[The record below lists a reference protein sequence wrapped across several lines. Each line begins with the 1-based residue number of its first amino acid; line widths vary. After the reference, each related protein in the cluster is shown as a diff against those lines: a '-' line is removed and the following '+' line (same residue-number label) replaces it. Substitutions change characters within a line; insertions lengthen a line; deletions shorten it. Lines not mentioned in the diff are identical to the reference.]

1 MLTLARRRDARANG
15 RLDRG
20 AVERGARRN
29 SEVGETQPGRG
40 EFGGFRIRR
49 LDLGSDSLHRDAGVG
64 ARLTTI
70 RNRRRA
76 TPLRHKTWRSASE
89 APANLLAVEWSSV
102 NDVLGAEDVVR
113 DHQPRELAVGVG
125 ADVGCVE
132 PVAPA

>member
-1 MLTLARRRDARANG
+1 MPTRTTRFSKHRRG
-15 RLDRG
+15 RLPAGSGDVPHGG
-20 AVERGARRN
+20 AG
-29 SEVGETQPGRG
+29 GRY
-40 EFGGFRIRR
+40 RK
-49 LDLGSDSLHRDAGVG
+49 
-64 ARLTTI
+64 
-70 RNRRRA
+70 RRRA
-76 TPLRHKTWRSASE
+76 TPLRHKTSRSASE